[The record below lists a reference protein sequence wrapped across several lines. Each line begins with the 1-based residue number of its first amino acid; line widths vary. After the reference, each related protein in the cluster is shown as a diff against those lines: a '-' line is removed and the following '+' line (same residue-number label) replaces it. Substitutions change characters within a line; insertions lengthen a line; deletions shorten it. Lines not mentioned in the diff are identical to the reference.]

1 MKALDL
7 KMKRAEQRAIRSGAK
22 REAKKLAKQAGKF
35 RADALAAGLKLHE
48 MGSRPYTKHHPVY
61 EEMVM
66 PLLEEAARIASN
78 AGFDILLQV
87 RTPLHTEP
95 NFTHCIGGFQDEN
108 KLTPTMKAQV
118 DLIRARPAFGG
129 ETFPEVNAPAEPTE

>member
-7 KMKRAEQRAIRSGAK
+7 KLKKAEQRAIRSGAK

-35 RADALAAGLKLHE
+35 RADALAAGLQLHQ
-48 MGSRPYTKHHPVY
+48 MGARPYNKHHPVY

-78 AGFDILLQV
+78 AGFDVLLQV

-95 NFTHCIGGFQDEN
+95 NFTHCIGSFQDDKN
-108 KLTPTMKAQV
+108 LTPTMKAQV

-129 ETFPEVNAPAEPTE
+129 ESFPEVNAPAEPTE